1 MKIQRK
7 TTSFCSY
14 YFFSLSLVLTC
25 KFSRFPLLLT
35 LSSFYPPSLLL
46 FQLCPS
52 QLDLERYLSHQ
63 TPPCHF
69 LIMKVDFWSVFIIQA
84 SHSAFNEANIRQ
96 EQLINVEVTVTLDYA
111 LSFSHSQ
118 GIGTETKS
126 LVNHLTTSQ
135 LGYYLSG

>member
-14 YFFSLSLVLTC
+14 YFFSLSCPC

-46 FQLCPS
+46 FQLCHS
-52 QLDLERYLSHQ
+52 QLNLRRYLSHQ

-69 LIMKVDFWSVFIIQA
+69 LIMKVDFWSVFIIQT

-111 LSFSHSQ
+111 LSFSHSS

-126 LVNHLTTSQ
+126 LVNHLTNSQ